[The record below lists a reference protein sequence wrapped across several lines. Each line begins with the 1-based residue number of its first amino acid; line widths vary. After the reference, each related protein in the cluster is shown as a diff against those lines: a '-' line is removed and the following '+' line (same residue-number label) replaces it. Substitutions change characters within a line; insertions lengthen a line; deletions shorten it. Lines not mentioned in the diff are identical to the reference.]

1 LFLIYLLETDGGF
14 FFCKKKKISV
24 VKCKL
29 KGCDN
34 KKKVHKAENNDSKKI
49 KRQIRIISEIRLR

>member
-1 LFLIYLLETDGGF
+1 LQ
-14 FFCKKKKISV
+14 KKISA

-49 KRQIRIISEIRLR
+49 IRQIRIISEIRLR